1 MYVSWHK
8 QTFPLRISAEERRT
22 TWHMLSI
29 STVSDYHFLKSTF
42 CSRKTREREKCYKS
56 TQKKKHVLRNPNSF
70 AFCNILCK
78 RANKVS
84 SDGAMCS
91 VKRLLSWDDTQLSL
105 REAKSGSFFS
115 RWVCRTWLFNQR
127 GTRDYGL
134 LVQILIS
141 IICSRNINPW
151 LLINC
156 VVWHLKLVTV
166 PLKKTKHDGT
176 QNIVIS
182 PRLSRRI
189 SPCDKTWAAAAPQ
202 APLAAP
208 SRCPAAPSGW
218 SYPAP
223 YWTRFCP
230 LAPPN
235 SLPSAGSPGDERS
248 SWTSVQMMGLP
259 TFPGVWRPTWEQCD
273 ALPLDEAGERALKLD
288 SSTMSS
294 MMFRLESAGRT
305 QQLSFRVVLS
315 PSDPRSNT
323 HPCFLLWCLLAR
335 RDFWWR
341 LDSWAPSCV
350 QRCCLVSCCPV
361 LPQPCAAPL
370 QPAGV
375 FWAAFAVHKK
385 RGRCSQ
391 IKTFGRETKAEAR
404 TRCYPWVSN
413 NEDRRPELG
422 LSYDHFEKYHWSGKK
437 TRFFVFTAYL
447 IKQVFLLQTNPIFR
461 PSKNETTQKD

>member
-42 CSRKTREREKCYKS
+42 CSRKTCEREKCYKS

-166 PLKKTKHDGT
+166 CLKRHVNILGGGKQCYWNSKIHKEKLDLLGAPDTQQQDSGCFHFNMAVSPVCHCCPSSFPSSSSACVAAGRALRGAQPWTKLLTASFSTAGT
-176 QNIVIS
+176 VGFILDRGFLQAS
-182 PRLSRRI
+182 RLS
-189 SPCDKTWAAAAPQ
+189 
-202 APLAAP
+202 
-208 SRCPAAPSGW
+208 
-218 SYPAP
+218 
-223 YWTRFCP
+223 
-230 LAPPN
+230 PP
-235 SLPSAGSPGDERS
+235 
-248 SWTSVQMMGLP
+248 
-259 TFPGVWRPTWEQCD
+259 
-273 ALPLDEAGERALKLD
+273 
-288 SSTMSS
+288 
-294 MMFRLESAGRT
+294 
-305 QQLSFRVVLS
+305 
-315 PSDPRSNT
+315 
-323 HPCFLLWCLLAR
+323 
-335 RDFWWR
+335 
-341 LDSWAPSCV
+341 
-350 QRCCLVSCCPV
+350 
-361 LPQPCAAPL
+361 
-370 QPAGV
+370 
-375 FWAAFAVHKK
+375 
-385 RGRCSQ
+385 
-391 IKTFGRETKAEAR
+391 
-404 TRCYPWVSN
+404 
-413 NEDRRPELG
+413 
-422 LSYDHFEKYHWSGKK
+422 
-437 TRFFVFTAYL
+437 
-447 IKQVFLLQTNPIFR
+447 
-461 PSKNETTQKD
+461 